1 MKIIPSSVQILD
13 NDWSIKGIFRAV
25 EQAGRTCYKSVG
37 TRYFRLPEGP
47 KNSLESNLIKQAQSD
62 VRVVCKKGANFD
74 PAYYLSIPNKFI
86 GDYLNI
92 EQFDEETFEDSPYYE
107 NLTAEDFVNML
118 IKSGH
123 GAMLEHGTVYLTI
136 TYDPENIEDRK
147 LLSKYWKNSYTKVI
161 SKILESPDLS
171 KSLSEQKIGES
182 IRVTKAIAYIT
193 SNLRVIIEN
202 DWWDDLKYVCEPT
215 EYHAKRVTAKFIC
228 DRGVSHE
235 IVRHRV
241 MSFAQES
248 TRYCNY
254 SKDKFGQELTF
265 IEPSW
270 EFPSSNTVNTFID
283 PAWKFRSC
291 SNILDTRERF
301 EAMLGEAEANYMEL
315 ITLGFKPQEARAV
328 LPNALK
334 TEIVVTGF
342 IDDWKHFFELR
353 CSNAAHPDI
362 RKLALDLQNQFID
375 RKFI

>member
-1 MKIIPSSVQILD
+1 MKIIKSSVKILD

-25 EQAGRTCYKSVG
+25 ERAGRTCYKSIG

-47 KNSLESNLIKQAQSD
+47 ENSLESNLIKQAQNDS
-62 VRVVCKKGANFD
+62 RVVCKKGANFD

-86 GDYLNI
+86 SDYLNI
-92 EQFDEETFEDSPYYE
+92 EQFDEENFEDSPYYE

-123 GAMLEHGTVYLTI
+123 GAMLEHGTVYLYD
-136 TYDPENIEDRK
+136 TYDISAIDSWTNSLGYK
-147 LLSKYWKNSYTKVI
+147 YSKNKYSKVI
-161 SKILESPDLS
+161 TDDHID
-171 KSLSEQKIGES
+171 
-182 IRVTKAIAYIT
+182 IRDIYIT
-193 SNLRVIIEN
+193 TNLRVLIEN
-202 DWWDDLKYVCEPT
+202 NWLDDLKYVCEPT
-215 EYHAKRVTAKFIC
+215 EYHAKRITAKFIC

-254 SKDKFGQELTF
+254 SKNKFGQELTF
-265 IEPSW
+265 IEPAW
-270 EFPSSNTVNTFID
+270 EFPSSNTVNT
-283 PAWKFRSC
+283 
-291 SNILDTRERF
+291 RERF
-301 EAMLGEAEANYMEL
+301 EAMLEEAEANYMEL
-315 ITLGFKPQEARAV
+315 ITLGFKPQEARAI

-353 CSNAAHPDI
+353 CDNAAHPDI
-362 RKLALDLQNQFID
+362 RKLALDLQKQFID
-375 RKFI
+375 RNLI

>member
-13 NDWSIKGIFRAV
+13 NDWSIKGIFRAI

-37 TRYFRLPEGP
+37 TRYFRLVEGP

-62 VRVVCKKGANFD
+62 VRVVCKKGADFD

-118 IKSGH
+118 MKSGH
-123 GAMLEHGTVYLTI
+123 GAMLEHGTVYLDCPETI
-136 TYDPENIEDRK
+136 FW
-147 LLSKYWKNSYTKVI
+147 KYNSNKFSKVI
-161 SKILESPDLS
+161 AVDTGETIGKGIYTSPIY
-171 KSLSEQKIGES
+171 KYY
-182 IRVTKAIAYIT
+182 VTT
-193 SNLRVIIEN
+193 NLRVLVEN
-202 DWWDDLKYVCEPT
+202 DWLDDLKYVCEPT
-215 EYHAKRVTAKFIC
+215 EYHAKRVMVRFIC
-228 DRGVSHE
+228 DRITSQS
-235 IVRHRV
+235 IVRHRT

-254 SKDKFGQELTF
+254 SKDKFGHELVF

-270 EFPSSNTVNTFID
+270 EFPTSDTVNV
-283 PAWKFRSC
+283 
-291 SNILDTRERF
+291 RERF
-301 EAMLGEAEANYMEL
+301 EAMLNEAEANYMEL
-315 ITLGFKPQEARAV
+315 IALGCKPQEARSV
-328 LPNALK
+328 LLSSIK

-353 CSNAAHPDI
+353 CDNAAHPDI
-362 RKLALDLQNQFID
+362 RKLALDLQKQFRD
-375 RKFI
+375 RELI

>member
-13 NDWSIKGIFRAV
+13 NDWSIKGIFRAI
-25 EQAGRTCYKSVG
+25 ERAGRTCYKSVG

-62 VRVVCKKGANFD
+62 VRVVCKKGADFD

-118 IKSGH
+118 MKSGH
-123 GAMLEHGTVYLTI
+123 GAMLEHGTVYMRIDSSLDI
-136 TYDPENIEDRK
+136 PGSEK
-147 LLSKYWKNSYTKVI
+147 LDKKVQEYGSNRFTKVN
-161 SKILESPDLS
+161 SRY
-171 KSLSEQKIGES
+171 IGQG
-182 IRVTKAIAYIT
+182 IWRYYIT
-193 SNLRVIIEN
+193 TNLRVLVEN
-202 DWWDDLKYVCEPT
+202 DWLDDFKYVCKPT

-254 SKDKFGQELTF
+254 SKDKFGHELVF
-265 IEPSW
+265 IEPAW
-270 EFPSSNTVNTFID
+270 EFPTSDTVNV
-283 PAWKFRSC
+283 
-291 SNILDTRERF
+291 RERF
-301 EAMLGEAEANYMEL
+301 EAMLNEAEANYMEL
-315 ITLGFKPQEARAV
+315 IALGCKPQEARSV
-328 LPNALK
+328 LLSSIK

-353 CSNAAHPDI
+353 CDSAAHPDI
-362 RKLALDLQNQFID
+362 RKLALDLQKQFRD
-375 RKFI
+375 RELI

>member
-1 MKIIPSSVQILD
+1 MKIVKSSVEILD
-13 NDWSIKGIFRAV
+13 NDPSIKGIFRAI

-37 TRYFRLPEGP
+37 TRYFRLEKGPE
-47 KNSLESNLIKQAQSD
+47 NSLESNLIKQAQSD
-62 VRVVCKKGANFD
+62 VRAVCKKGADFD

-92 EQFDEETFEDSPYYE
+92 EQFKEENFEDSPYYE

-123 GAMLEHGTVYLTI
+123 GAMLEHGTVYMQIDVFLDI
-136 TYDPENIEDRK
+136 LEDRK
-147 LLSKYWKNSYTKVI
+147 LDERVHQYDSNHFTKVN
-161 SKILESPDLS
+161 SMY
-171 KSLSEQKIGES
+171 IGQG
-182 IRVTKAIAYIT
+182 IWRYYIT
-193 SNLRVIIEN
+193 TNLRVLVEN
-202 DWWDDLKYVCEPT
+202 DWLDDLKYVCRPT
-215 EYHAKRVTAKFIC
+215 EYHAKKVTAKFIC

-235 IVRHRV
+235 IVRHRGSYG
-241 MSFAQES
+241 MSYAQES

-254 SKDKFGQELTF
+254 SKSKFNNELTF
-265 IEPSW
+265 IEPTW
-270 EFPSSNTVNTFID
+270 EFPSSNIVN
-283 PAWKFRSC
+283 
-291 SNILDTRERF
+291 TRERF

-375 RKFI
+375 RKLI

>member
-13 NDWSIKGIFRAV
+13 NDWSIKGIFRAI
-25 EQAGRTCYKSVG
+25 ERAGRTCYKSVG
-37 TRYFRLPEGP
+37 TRYFRLLEGP

-62 VRVVCKKGANFD
+62 VRVVCKKGADFD

-118 IKSGH
+118 MKSGH
-123 GAMLEHGTVYLTI
+123 GAMLEHGTIYMQIDSFLDIPEDKKLDKRVHQ
-136 TYDPENIEDRK
+136 YDSNRF
-147 LLSKYWKNSYTKVI
+147 TKVN
-161 SKILESPDLS
+161 SMY
-171 KSLSEQKIGES
+171 IGQGCWRS
-182 IRVTKAIAYIT
+182 YIT
-193 SNLRVIIEN
+193 TNLRVLIEN
-202 DWWDDLKYVCEPT
+202 NWLDDLKYVCRPT
-215 EYHAKRVTAKFIC
+215 EYHVKKVTAKFIC

-254 SKDKFGQELTF
+254 SKNKFNNELTF
-265 IEPSW
+265 IEPAW
-270 EFPSSNTVNTFID
+270 EFPSSNIVN
-283 PAWKFRSC
+283 
-291 SNILDTRERF
+291 TRERF

-362 RKLALDLQNQFID
+362 RKLAIDLQKQFVD
-375 RKFI
+375 RNLI

>member
-13 NDWSIKGIFRAV
+13 NDWSIKGIFRAI

-37 TRYFRLPEGP
+37 TRYFRLVEGP

-62 VRVVCKKGANFD
+62 VRVVCKKGADFD

-107 NLTAEDFVNML
+107 NLTAEDFVGML
-118 IKSGH
+118 MKSGH
-123 GAMLEHGTVYLTI
+123 GAMLEHGTVYMQIDTFLDI
-136 TYDPENIEDRK
+136 PEDKKLDKRVHQYDSNRF
-147 LLSKYWKNSYTKVI
+147 TKVN
-161 SKILESPDLS
+161 SMY
-171 KSLSEQKIGES
+171 IGQGCWRS
-182 IRVTKAIAYIT
+182 YIT
-193 SNLRVIIEN
+193 TNLRVLVEN
-202 DWWDDLKYVCEPT
+202 DWLDDLKYVCRPT
-215 EYHAKRVTAKFIC
+215 EYHAKKVTAKFIC

-235 IVRHRV
+235 IVRHRGSYG
-241 MSFAQES
+241 MSYAQES

-254 SKDKFGQELTF
+254 SKSKFNNELTF
-265 IEPSW
+265 IEPTW
-270 EFPSSNTVNTFID
+270 EFPSSNIV
-283 PAWKFRSC
+283 S
-291 SNILDTRERF
+291 TRERF

-334 TEIVVTGF
+334 TEIVVTAF

>member
-37 TRYFRLPEGP
+37 TRYFRLVEGP
-47 KNSLESNLIKQAQSD
+47 KNSLESNLIKQAQD
-62 VRVVCKKGANFD
+62 DPRVVCKKGADFD

-86 GDYLNI
+86 SDYLNI

-123 GAMLEHGTVYLTI
+123 GAMLEHGTVYMQIDSFLDI
-136 TYDPENIEDRK
+136 PGDEKLDKKVNQYDSNRF
-147 LLSKYWKNSYTKVI
+147 TKVN
-161 SKILESPDLS
+161 SMY
-171 KSLSEQKIGES
+171 IGQGCWRS
-182 IRVTKAIAYIT
+182 YIT
-193 SNLRVIIEN
+193 TNLRVLIEN
-202 DWWDDLKYVCEPT
+202 NWLDDLKYICRPT

-265 IEPSW
+265 IEPAW
-270 EFPSSNTVNTFID
+270 EFPSSDIVN
-283 PAWKFRSC
+283 
-291 SNILDTRERF
+291 TRERF
-301 EAMLGEAEANYMEL
+301 EAMLKEAEANYMEL

-334 TEIVVTGF
+334 TEIVVTAF

>member
-13 NDWSIKGIFRAV
+13 NDWSIKGIFRAI
-25 EQAGRTCYKSVG
+25 ERAGRTCYKSVG

-47 KNSLESNLIKQAQSD
+47 ENSLESNLIKQAQSD
-62 VRVVCKKGANFD
+62 VRVVCKKGADFD

-118 IKSGH
+118 MKSGH
-123 GAMLEHGTVYLTI
+123 GAMLEHGTVYMQIDTFLDI
-136 TYDPENIEDRK
+136 PEHIKLDQRVHQYDSNRF
-147 LLSKYWKNSYTKVI
+147 TKVN
-161 SKILESPDLS
+161 SMY
-171 KSLSEQKIGES
+171 IGQGCW
-182 IRVTKAIAYIT
+182 RYYIT
-193 SNLRVIIEN
+193 TNLRVLVEN
-202 DWWDDLKYVCEPT
+202 DWLDDLKYVCEPT
-215 EYHAKRVTAKFIC
+215 EYHAKRITAKFIC

-235 IVRHRV
+235 IVRHRT

-254 SKDKFGQELTF
+254 SKSKFGQELTF
-265 IEPSW
+265 IEPAW
-270 EFPSSNTVNTFID
+270 EFPSSDII
-283 PAWKFRSC
+283 
-291 SNILDTRERF
+291 NIKERF
-301 EAMLGEAEANYMEL
+301 EAILGEAEANYMEL

-334 TEIVVTGF
+334 TEIVVTAF

-353 CSNAAHPDI
+353 CDSAAHPDI
-362 RKLALDLQNQFID
+362 RKLALDLQKQFID
-375 RKFI
+375 RKLI

>member
-1 MKIIPSSVQILD
+1 MKIISSSVKILD

-25 EQAGRTCYKSVG
+25 ERAGRTCYKSVG

-47 KNSLESNLIKQAQSD
+47 ENSLESNLIKQAQNDS
-62 VRVVCKKGANFD
+62 RVVCKKGANFD

-86 GDYLNI
+86 NDYLNI

-107 NLTAEDFVNML
+107 NLTAENFVNTLM
-118 IKSGH
+118 KSGH
-123 GAMLEHGTVYLTI
+123 GAMLEHGTVYL
-136 TYDPENIEDRK
+136 DCPENIFQK
-147 LLSKYWKNSYTKVI
+147 YNSNKFSKGVI
-161 SKILESPDLS
+161 INTGKTRGKDIYEYPIY
-171 KSLSEQKIGES
+171 KYY
-182 IRVTKAIAYIT
+182 VTT
-193 SNLRVIIEN
+193 NLRVLVEN
-202 DWWDDLKYVCEPT
+202 NWLDDLRYVCEPT
-215 EYHAKRVTAKFIC
+215 EYHAKRVMVRFIC

-254 SKDKFGQELTF
+254 SKNKFGQELTF
-265 IEPSW
+265 IEPAW
-270 EFPSSNTVNTFID
+270 EFPSSNIVN
-283 PAWKFRSC
+283 
-291 SNILDTRERF
+291 TRERF
-301 EAMLGEAEANYMEL
+301 EAMLEEAEANYMEL

-353 CSNAAHPDI
+353 CDNAAHPDI
-362 RKLALDLQNQFID
+362 RKLALDLQKQFTERNLI
-375 RKFI
+375 

>member
-13 NDWSIKGIFRAV
+13 NDWSIKGIFRAI
-25 EQAGRTCYKSVG
+25 ERAGRTCYKSVG
-37 TRYFRLPEGP
+37 TRYFRLVEGP
-47 KNSLESNLIKQAQSD
+47 KNSLESNLIKQAQND
-62 VRVVCKKGANFD
+62 PRVVCKKGADFD

-86 GDYLNI
+86 SDYLNI
-92 EQFDEETFEDSPYYE
+92 EQFNEETFEDSPYYE

-147 LLSKYWKNSYTKVI
+147 LLSKYWKNPYTKVI

-171 KSLSEQKIGES
+171 KSLSEQKIGEP
-182 IRVTKAIAYIT
+182 IKVIKAIAYIT

-215 EYHAKRVTAKFIC
+215 KYHEKKVTAKFIC

-265 IEPSW
+265 IKPSW
-270 EFPSSNTVNTFID
+270 EFPSSNIVN
-283 PAWKFRSC
+283 
-291 SNILDTRERF
+291 TRERF
-301 EAMLGEAEANYMEL
+301 EAMLKEAEANYMEL

>member
-37 TRYFRLPEGP
+37 TRYFRLVEGP
-47 KNSLESNLIKQAQSD
+47 KNSLESNLIKQAQND
-62 VRVVCKKGANFD
+62 PRVVCKKGADFD

-86 GDYLNI
+86 SDYLNI

-123 GAMLEHGTVYLTI
+123 GAMLEHGTVYMQIETSLDI
-136 TYDPENIEDRK
+136 ENKELEERVSQYDCNPF
-147 LLSKYWKNSYTKVI
+147 TKGV
-161 SKILESPDLS
+161 SRY
-171 KSLSEQKIGES
+171 IGPGTW
-182 IRVTKAIAYIT
+182 RYYIT
-193 SNLRVIIEN
+193 TNLRVLVEN
-202 DWWDDLKYVCEPT
+202 DWLDDLKYVCEPT
-215 EYHAKRVTAKFIC
+215 EYHEKKITAKFIC

-235 IVRHRV
+235 IVRHRG
-241 MSFAQES
+241 SHGISYAQES

-254 SKDKFGQELTF
+254 SKSKFNNELTF
-265 IEPSW
+265 IEPAW
-270 EFPSSNTVNTFID
+270 EFPSSNIVNT
-283 PAWKFRSC
+283 K
-291 SNILDTRERF
+291 ERF

>member
-13 NDWSIKGIFRAV
+13 NDWSIKGIFRAI

-62 VRVVCKKGANFD
+62 VRVVCKKGADFD

-118 IKSGH
+118 MKSGH
-123 GAMLEHGTVYLTI
+123 GAMLEHGTVYL
-136 TYDPENIEDRK
+136 DCPETVFW
-147 LLSKYWKNSYTKVI
+147 KYNSNKFSKVI
-161 SKILESPDLS
+161 AVDTGETIGKGIYTSPIY
-171 KSLSEQKIGES
+171 KYY
-182 IRVTKAIAYIT
+182 VTT
-193 SNLRVIIEN
+193 NLRVLVEN
-202 DWWDDLKYVCEPT
+202 DWLDDLKYVCEPT
-215 EYHAKRVTAKFIC
+215 EYHAKRVMVRFIC
-228 DRGVSHE
+228 DRITSQS
-235 IVRHRV
+235 IVRHRT

-254 SKDKFGQELTF
+254 SKDKFGHELVF

-270 EFPSSNTVNTFID
+270 EFPTSDTVNV
-283 PAWKFRSC
+283 
-291 SNILDTRERF
+291 RERF
-301 EAMLGEAEANYMEL
+301 EAMLNEAEANYMEL
-315 ITLGFKPQEARAV
+315 IALGCKPQEARSV
-328 LPNALK
+328 LLSSIK
-334 TEIVVTGF
+334 TEIIVTGF

-353 CSNAAHPDI
+353 CDNAAHPDI
-362 RKLALDLQNQFID
+362 RKLALDLQKQFRD
-375 RKFI
+375 RELI